1 MSVLVLSA
9 PDELLD
15 LVSVIEPVLD
25 LGSSLTDADLVLLLG
40 LSGLVGGTGLESS
53 GLGEPSG
60 WSPTDDVD
68 MCFSD
73 LAFFLW
79 KKLVIPEAILA
90 LKFQEEW
97 LKLDACW

>member
-1 MSVLVLSA
+1 MVTGNYTKTHVFVLLHSDLSFGCLPGTSSSSVLITEIVLSAAGMSVLVLSA

-25 LGSSLTDADLVLLLG
+25 LGSSLTDVDLVLLLG

-60 WSPTDDVD
+60 
-68 MCFSD
+68 
-73 LAFFLW
+73 
-79 KKLVIPEAILA
+79 
-90 LKFQEEW
+90 
-97 LKLDACW
+97 

>member
-1 MSVLVLSA
+1 MVTGNYTKTHVFVLLYSDLSFGCLPGTSSSSVLTTGIVFSAAGMSVLVLSA

-60 WSPTDDVD
+60 
-68 MCFSD
+68 
-73 LAFFLW
+73 
-79 KKLVIPEAILA
+79 
-90 LKFQEEW
+90 
-97 LKLDACW
+97 